1 MRIATILLLLIT
13 LGTSLSMV
21 PHKALNLAA
30 IDAHVLEIQKQA
42 SYSKQ
47 IHKEIYDQST
57 QGGEMIAY
65 LDNSSYPML
74 VTATFYGETGKSTDS
89 LYYWNKQLCYAK
101 TVNSQYDKSIYWDN
115 GKVNIVKQDAYT
127 AYFRP
132 NSMDYLFIN
141 GKAITDSV
149 QMKKFEQDMFRSSR
163 MLLDSCYIVP

>member
-1 MRIATILLLLIT
+1 MRIATILLLFIL
-13 LGTSLSMV
+13 LATSLSVV

-42 SYSKQ
+42 GNSKQ
-47 IHKEIYDQST
+47 IHKEMYDQSSD
-57 QGGEMIAY
+57 GGEMIAY
-65 LDNSSYPML
+65 LDNSNYPML
-74 VTATFYGETGKSTDS
+74 VTATFYGETGKITDS
-89 LYYWNKQLCYAK
+89 LYYWDKQLWFVK
-101 TVNSQYDKSIYWDN
+101 KVNSQYDKSIYWDN

-132 NSMDYLFIN
+132 NCMGYLFIN

-149 QMKKFEQDMFRSSR
+149 QLKEFEQDMFRSSR